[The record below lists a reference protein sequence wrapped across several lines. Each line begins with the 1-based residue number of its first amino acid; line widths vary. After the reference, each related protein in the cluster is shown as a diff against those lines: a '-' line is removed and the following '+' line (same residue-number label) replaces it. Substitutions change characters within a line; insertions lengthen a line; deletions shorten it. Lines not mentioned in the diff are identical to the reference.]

1 MCIVEYL
8 KNFKALRI
16 YSFLTSLLLTL
27 SVFLFQVGA
36 LGNLLIQ
43 SMASITIIL
52 GTILELFHI
61 LILIQLTNRNDKVGW
76 VLHRFAYGTLG
87 VMIFSFLSI
96 VGSTFLS
103 TFFIFGRDVM
113 IVAVI
118 GYVVQ
123 ASFGVCLS
131 SVCYHFVSIEGAWQ
145 N

>member
-1 MCIVEYL
+1 MCKLEHL
-8 KNFKALRI
+8 KNFKTLRI
-16 YSFLTSLLLTL
+16 YSFLTSLILAL
-27 SVFLFQVGA
+27 SIFLSQFGA
-36 LGNLLIQ
+36 LGNVLIQ
-43 SMASITIIL
+43 SIASITIIL

-61 LILIQLTNRNDKVGW
+61 LILIQLTNRDDKVGW

-131 SVCYHFVSIEGAWQ
+131 SVSYHFATIEDAWQ